1 MAITFRGQ
9 ASKLKKSAASN
20 NRNGFQEV
28 SASGPRRGAGG
39 FENSPAK
46 KSCSPIT
53 QRSKSPL
60 KMNAALVAGA
70 GQTGKKF
77 VDAEAEVAKAFEEKK
92 EPAAANLGSS
102 GKGEEKDTYGFNTL
116 LNKSTST
123 PAINLANKVDELKT
137 NTVEQAGNAFG
148 GSFADNPGFQVQS
161 DDRYSNMFKQ

>member
-9 ASKLKKSAASN
+9 ASKLKKSAASG

-28 SASGPRRGAGG
+28 SASGPRRGTGG
-39 FENSPAK
+39 FENSPAKKIGPQGLGVKGNNGYSIGSPAK

-77 VDAEAEVAKAFEEKK
+77 VDTGAEIAKAFEEEE
-92 EPAAANLGSS
+92 EPAAADLDTT
-102 GKGEEKDTYGFNTL
+102 EKP
-116 LNKSTST
+116 KKRK
-123 PAINLANKVDELKT
+123 KVEPVSEVATVGIKPLTT
-137 NTVEQAGNAFG
+137 NTDFSTELA
-148 GSFADNPGFQVQS
+148 
-161 DDRYSNMFKQ
+161 

>member
-9 ASKLKKSAASN
+9 SSKLKKSAASN

-28 SASGPRRGAGG
+28 SAPGPRRGTGG

-70 GQTGKKF
+70 GQIGKKF
-77 VDAEAEVAKAFEEKK
+77 VDVGAEVGKAFAPDE
-92 EPAAANLGSS
+92 EPAAANLGKQDLTSENNKE
-102 GKGEEKDTYGFNTL
+102 GKK
-116 LNKSTST
+116 NKRKEVKGVDAGQFAKGVIIPSTSEMDLT
-123 PAINLANKVDELKT
+123 LAPTTLTKN
-137 NTVEQAGNAFG
+137 
-148 GSFADNPGFQVQS
+148 
-161 DDRYSNMFKQ
+161 